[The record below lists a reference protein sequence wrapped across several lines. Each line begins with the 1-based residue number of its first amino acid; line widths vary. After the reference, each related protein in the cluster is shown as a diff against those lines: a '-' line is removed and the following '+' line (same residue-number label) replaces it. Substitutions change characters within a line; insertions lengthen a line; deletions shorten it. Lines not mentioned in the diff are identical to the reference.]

1 MFASSVALLALLTA
15 QSAHAFYLP
24 GAAPKDYKKGDKVEL
39 YVNALTPMLASNENS
54 KLVCTHPAIIV
65 YATALTCPR

>member
-54 KLVCTHPAIIV
+54 KLVCTLPSS
-65 YATALTCPR
+65 YTRLR

>member
-1 MFASSVALLALLTA
+1 MFASSVALVALLTA

-39 YVNALTPMLASNENS
+39 YVNALTPMLAGNEHA
-54 KLVCTHPAIIV
+54 KLVRNLSLYHERLC
-65 YATALTCPR
+65 